1 MKHSLT
7 CLMWRWRRQAAAV
20 ETKLGMMAP
29 RQSTWPAPAV
39 RSYSERGIGE
49 GQGYAR
55 ALREC
60 ALAVERSLTR
70 AEKEGT

>member
-7 CLMWRWRRQAAAV
+7 CLMWRWRRKAAAV
-20 ETKLGMMAP
+20 EAKLARHQPPSM
-29 RQSTWPAPAV
+29 WPAPAV

-60 ALAVERSLTR
+60 AAAVERSLAK
-70 AEKEGT
+70 AEKEGA